1 MNKSEQEK
9 IFKKEYTKL
18 YKKIP
23 SFWRLTKPKLYAI
36 VIIDV
41 LLLGGAFVEALYLP
55 SVVKKTPVTIPW
67 HSEGLEQIT
76 VEVPIL
82 VLILLL
88 ATFLIL
94 ILEFIWIL
102 VGMKKNKAA
111 LNKAYELSKTAA
123 L

>member
-9 IFKKEYTKL
+9 VFKKEYTKL

-23 SFWRLTKPKLYAI
+23 PFWRLTKPKLYAVAI
-36 VIIDV
+36 CDL

-55 SVVKKTPVTIPW
+55 SIVKKTPVTIPW
-67 HSEGLEQIT
+67 HSGELEQIT
-76 VEVPIL
+76 VEVPVLAL
-82 VLILLL
+82 VLLF

-94 ILEFIWIL
+94 ILEFVWVI